1 MNSSSEETKQNKKF
15 SSVFIY
21 GAIVVAIV
29 VLIGAFYLSNLVK
42 LQATSVVGLLKS
54 LAGIT

>member
-21 GAIVVAIV
+21 SAIVVAIV
-29 VLIGAFYLSNLVK
+29 VSIGAFYLSNSVK

>member
-1 MNSSSEETKQNKKF
+1 MNSSSRNKTKQEVF
-15 SSVFIY
+15 IGFIY